1 MLHMAGAASV
11 DEGTG
16 EAALSDSK
24 IRHLIERAKGLES
37 SNARLRQRA
46 ERILADQT
54 SLSLQNEELS
64 RQIGILQAALDRQQA
79 KNVKRDPLRVRLA
92 GPVEQFANRTG
103 EKWPPRKAERRRP
116 FPVGQETGAAVDALK
131 QILAQI
137 FESVS
142 DACDFFNTSLL
153 DSIGREALRRG
164 IQRLRIKNL
173 DPEHVLCDLD
183 RRTEDG
189 LTCSMFLQ
197 ALDWQVSP
205 RAHTGV
211 VPSESRESLLSVRES
226 KPRVEAAVSAALE
239 SNPQGWDAMTY
250 MSKFKAAHQEKRAR
264 PQYDPATL
272 IDFIEP
278 QDVRLLTAREKFMIK
293 SMKPPESGKFRP
305 PKKGTPLAE
314 RLSYV
319 GASGWKSEPEEE
331 DPDVRALRLEHE
343 RSMEQRRGRADTATS
358 KSFKLDLSGL
368 TSPLLPESI
377 TFRSNASTRAKV
389 IKPQHKLTDG
399 FAFSEDSD
407 NIRHLMRE
415 HEAIMSGR
423 RPIVSAVTSDHTW
436 LKQNAL
442 LAAMERQ
449 EQEKLREKERYD
461 LDGRCWPNATTAS
474 ANASIDAEGDD
485 LDASLEAAVK
495 SGDRAELA
503 AILKR
508 RQNES
513 INKSSA
519 RDPYQNASAAN
530 IAYMKVQDLVN
541 SSMGILTQPKDD
553 PALKVRK
560 SPDFLQTLVSGTCV
574 VQNISLI
581 VYDYVENRTETVWVC
596 APLARIA
603 LVCPLVILLLAEA
616 ETVKSRLRVVSARR
630 LCSGKAPGIEAAH
643 NGARTCTCVA
653 RTTVGKRRVRW

>member
-1 MLHMAGAASV
+1 VDQIDKPFVKPQAVKTQACPSATHMATTGEDTGAASAH
-11 DEGTG
+11 EGAG
-16 EAALSDSK
+16 AVALPDSK
-24 IRHLIERAKGLES
+24 IRQLIERAKGLES

-46 ERILADQT
+46 ERMRADEASLA
-54 SLSLQNEELS
+54 LQNEELA
-64 RQIGILQAALDRQQA
+64 RQIERLQAAFDHQQS
-79 KNVKRDPLRVRLA
+79 KNVKKDPLRVRLA

-116 FPVGQETGAAVDALK
+116 FPGVGQETGAAVDALK

-142 DACDFFNTSLL
+142 DACDFFNTSLI

-189 LTCSMFLQ
+189 LTCSLFLQ

-211 VPSESRESLLSVRES
+211 VPSESRESLSSMRES

-239 SNPQGWDAMTY
+239 RNPQGWDAMPY

-272 IDFIEP
+272 IDIIEP

-305 PKKGTPLAE
+305 PKKGTPLVE
-314 RLSYV
+314 RLSHV

-343 RSMEQRRGRADTATS
+343 RSMEQRRAVQKTS
-358 KSFKLDLSGL
+358 KAFKLDLSGL

-377 TFRSNASTRAKV
+377 TFRSSASTRAKV

-407 NIRHLMRE
+407 IIRHLMRE

-436 LKQNAL
+436 LRQSAW
-442 LAAMERQ
+442 LAATERK

-461 LDGRCWPNATTAS
+461 LDGRCWPTATTAS
-474 ANASIDAEGDD
+474 ANASIDAAGDD

-495 SGDRAELA
+495 SGDRAELS

-530 IAYMKVQDLVN
+530 IAYMKVQDLVS
-541 SSMGILTQPKDD
+541 SSMGVLTQPKDD

-560 SPDFLQTLVSGTCV
+560 
-574 VQNISLI
+574 
-581 VYDYVENRTETVWVC
+581 R
-596 APLARIA
+596 
-603 LVCPLVILLLAEA
+603 
-616 ETVKSRLRVVSARR
+616 
-630 LCSGKAPGIEAAH
+630 
-643 NGARTCTCVA
+643 
-653 RTTVGKRRVRW
+653 